1 MRNIRYKSS
10 SDNTITGYVVSKGET
25 FKAEAKLCPGDKY
38 SEEIGKSIVRYR
50 LEIKQRKRD
59 LHNTED
65 VIKRLKEIYAQEHAN
80 KDFSQISKHWMRFI
94 QDACEERKSQLEN
107 IAFAKTMLEIL
118 SEGNGKVEDM
128 IRKIVH
134 KNYSEDRTVSLLIA
148 LVNMVRDNE
157 SVEEK
162 DLEGLSNDL
171 PY

>member
-1 MRNIRYKSS
+1 MRNVHYELS

-38 SEEIGKSIVRYR
+38 SEELGKSIVRYR

-59 LHNTED
+59 LHNTEE
-65 VIKRLKEIYAQEHAN
+65 VIKRLKEIYADEHAN
-80 KDFSQISKHWMRFI
+80 KDFSKISKHWMRFI

-118 SEGNGKVEDM
+118 SEGDGKVEEM
-128 IRKIVH
+128 ISKVVAKH
-134 KNYSEDRTVSLLIA
+134 YTEERTVSLLIA
-148 LVNMVRDNE
+148 LVNMVRGNKSEND
-157 SVEEK
+157 
-162 DLEGLSNDL
+162 DL